1 MFQLKK
7 RFCSVF
13 LSIVLCCAAC
23 SSGKG
28 PHYAAPEFARERF
41 AKFEPLTGELLF
53 RNILDIWEYKSNLVV
68 LGFENGC
75 FLHVFDKRSG
85 EKILETISLGRGPKE
100 IGSLLNA
107 RLDRQGVLALIDGQQ
122 QKKLSF
128 QLDSL
133 LAHSFAAISE
143 QPCGDL
149 IWCRAVIPLRDR
161 QLVFRNIGDAAEDT
175 TGVVRFE
182 LRDTAGKAIDRS
194 NGFPIADAAMRFLVY
209 NEARVSVSPDERKL
223 AVGTVWGAI
232 LETFSLEHGIEPL
245 ATRYYVEPNF
255 NVGAAPGINE
265 KTISGFADVYAD
277 DDRIYASYDGIRK
290 VLEYSKIP
298 AEERPQ
304 QFNRIVVFDWEGN
317 GIEQIVTDYNVRALC
332 AGEDGTIYAAVFDNL
347 NRFYLAKIGPA
358 GR

>member
-1 MFQLKK
+1 MYQYKNK
-7 RFCSVF
+7 YRFVF

-23 SSGKG
+23 SSDKG
-28 PHYAAPEFARERF
+28 PRYAAPEFARERS
-41 AKFEPLTGELLF
+41 AQFELLTGELLMK
-53 RNILDIWEYKSNLVV
+53 NILDIWEYKSNLVV
-68 LGFENGC
+68 LGFENGR

-85 EKILETISLGRGPKE
+85 KKILETISLGRGPKE

-107 RLDRQGVLALIDGQQ
+107 RLDRQGVLTLIDGQQ
-122 QKKLSF
+122 QKKMSF

-143 QPCGDL
+143 QPYENPS
-149 IWCRAVIPLRDR
+149 WSRAVIPLRDR

-182 LRDTAGKAIDRS
+182 LRDKAGKSMARS
-194 NGFPIADAAMRFLVY
+194 NDFPIADAAMRFMVY

-245 ATRYYVEPNF
+245 ATRYFVEPNF
-255 NVGAAPGINE
+255 NVGAAPGISEN
-265 KTISGFADVYAD
+265 TVSGFADVYAD
-277 DDRIYASYDGIRK
+277 DDRIYASYDGVRK
-290 VLEYSKIP
+290 VLEFSKIP
-298 AEERPQ
+298 AEERPL

-332 AGEDGTIYAAVFDNL
+332 AGEDGTIYAAVFDNF
-347 NRFYLAKIGPA
+347 NRFYLGKIGPE